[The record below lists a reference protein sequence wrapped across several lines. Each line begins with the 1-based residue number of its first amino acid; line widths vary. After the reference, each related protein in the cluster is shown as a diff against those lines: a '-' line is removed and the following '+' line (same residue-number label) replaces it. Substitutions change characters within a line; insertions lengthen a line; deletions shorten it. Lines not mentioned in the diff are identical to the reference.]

1 VLRIILHRPPANA
14 LGVPL
19 IEGLNQALD
28 VASGEAGVKVIV
40 LESGVPGFFAAG
52 ADIRHMAA
60 ADGAAFAGYGDALRA
75 VLGRFAGPER
85 ISIAAVEGL
94 ALGGGL
100 ELALACTLRVAGAQA
115 RFGLPEVKLG
125 LIPGAGGTQRL
136 PRLVGRGRALDIM
149 LTGRQVGA
157 EEAFAIGLVNRL
169 AASGAAGAEAL
180 ALAGEL
186 SRLSRPAQQAVI
198 RTVDASE
205 QTSLPDGLA
214 YEAQQVQ
221 GLFETGEAKGRTDR
235 LPGETAAGLRL
246 KAQATEEE
254 RVARPGRLQ
263 RVCVGP
269 GAGRAE
275 AGPGH
280 GRRRRGLRRLRFQG
294 PAGAAARAAPDLR
307 SALRER
313 RYPHRLRLHRAA
325 RRVQLPVQPRTAC
338 RPGSRRTGWSRPGTL
353 PASSKGGTPD
363 RLGPDRPPGPFVGE
377 PGLGRAPALEVVHR
391 LHRHP
396 GTW

>member
-1 VLRIILHRPPANA
+1 MTTPSDPIAVSWEPAGRGVLRIILQRPPANA

-19 IEGLNQALD
+19 IEGLNQALN
-28 VASGEAGVKVIV
+28 VASADAGVKVLV
-40 LESGVPGFFAAG
+40 VESGVPGFFAAG

-214 YEAQQVQ
+214 YEAEQVQ
-221 GLFETGEAKGRTDR
+221 GLFETGEAK
-235 LPGETAAGLRL
+235 EGLNAFL
-246 KAQATEEE
+246 EK
-254 RVARPGRLQ
+254 
-263 RVCVGP
+263 
-269 GAGRAE
+269 
-275 AGPGH
+275 
-280 GRRRRGLRRLRFQG
+280 
-294 PAGAAARAAPDLR
+294 
-307 SALRER
+307 
-313 RYPHRLRLHRAA
+313 
-325 RRVQLPVQPRTAC
+325 
-338 RPGSRRTGWSRPGTL
+338 
-353 PASSKGGTPD
+353 
-363 RLGPDRPPGPFVGE
+363 RPPDF
-377 PGLGRAPALEVVHR
+377 A
-391 LHRHP
+391 
-396 GTW
+396 